1 MKKKLIYLLIVIPFI
16 LTGCF
21 NKKSTV
27 DKFIQKVSNAKKYY
41 LTGNLEIINNE
52 NTYKY
57 KVKVSYKAKDQYK
70 VSMLNTTND
79 HEQIILRNKDS
90 VYVVTPS
97 LNKSFK
103 FQSDWPYNNSG
114 SYLLQSLVTDIKNTK
129 KKKIT
134 KEKGYTVV
142 IVDANYSNNKKLK
155 NEKIYLKNNMVKK
168 VEVMDKDENVK
179 IKMEFKNIDFNPRFS
194 KNYFELSN
202 DLSNAS
208 TAPTSKEIDEI
219 TYPMYLPDNTYL
231 ASEDKV
237 STGDS
242 ERIILTFLGD
252 KSFTVVEE
260 PVTVSKELETINMN
274 GEPEILLDTIG
285 SLSDNTVTWIS
296 NGVEYYATSK
306 TMKETELLEVVNSMS
321 TIPVSK

>member
-1 MKKKLIYLLIVIPFI
+1 MKRKIICLLIIPFI

-21 NKKSTV
+21 NKEGAV
-27 DKFIQKVSNAKKYY
+27 DKFIKKVNNSKKYY
-41 LTGNLEIINNE
+41 LTGDLEIVNNE
-52 NTYKY
+52 NIYKY
-57 KVKVSYKAKDQYK
+57 KVKVSYKAKDQFK
-70 VSMLNTTND
+70 VSMLNKTND

-114 SYLLQSLVTDIKNTK
+114 SYLLQSLVTDIKNSK

-134 KEKGYTVV
+134 HQNNYTVV
-142 IVDANYSNNKKLK
+142 TVDVNYSNNNKLK
-155 NEKIYLKNNMVKK
+155 KGKIYLKNNMVKK
-168 VEVMDKDENVK
+168 VEVLDKDGNIK
-179 IKMEFKNIDFNPRFS
+179 IKMKFKNIDFSPKFS
-194 KNYFELSN
+194 KDYFNLNNNLSET
-202 DLSNAS
+202 S
-208 TAPTSKEIDEI
+208 TETTGKIDEI

-237 STGDS
+237 SGSNRT
-242 ERIILTFLGD
+242 ILTFLGE
-252 KSFTVVEE
+252 KPFTIVQE
-260 PVTVSKELETINMN
+260 PATVSKELETINMN

-285 SLSDNTVTWIS
+285 SLSDNEISWIS

-306 TMKETELLEVVNSMS
+306 TLEESELLEVVNSMS
-321 TIPVSK
+321 TMPVSK